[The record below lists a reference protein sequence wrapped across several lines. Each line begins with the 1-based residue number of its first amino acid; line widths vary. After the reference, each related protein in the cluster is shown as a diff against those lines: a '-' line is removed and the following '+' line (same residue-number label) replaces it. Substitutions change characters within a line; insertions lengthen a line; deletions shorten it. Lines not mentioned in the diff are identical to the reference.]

1 MNDRFNYYCLDKN
14 SGFNK
19 TTRENYE
26 RTCED
31 SLYWIQIKE
40 NFEGLSEILSR
51 EFKTDPHI
59 CESLTAEET
68 RPRSYL
74 KGNGILVILRGVNL
88 NPGADPEDMVSI
100 RIWIEPGKIISVQNR
115 RIMAVEDIIES
126 IEDNNGPCSAGEFL
140 CEISERLSV
149 RMSDPLGII
158 DDSIDDLEDKITQ
171 LKSEEVRSEISSL
184 RRQVIA
190 LRRYLHP
197 QRDALKNLLI
207 LKISWISEKEK
218 MILRD
223 VSDRIT
229 RYIEDLDSGRERTAV
244 ARDELDSKNRE
255 QMNKIMYVF
264 SIITVVFLPLG
275 LITGL
280 LGINVG
286 GIPGSEN
293 SYAFYFV
300 CLCLGVILLI
310 QLYILR
316 KIKWI

>member
-1 MNDRFNYYCLDKN
+1 MNSGFNYYCLEKN
-14 SGFNK
+14 CGFKK
-19 TTRENYE
+19 TTKENYDK
-26 RTCED
+26 RSSD
-31 SLYWIQIKE
+31 YLYWIQIKE

-51 EFKTDPHI
+51 EFKIDPHI
-59 CESLTAEET
+59 SESLTAEET

-88 NPGADPEDMVSI
+88 NPGADPEDMVSL
-100 RIWIEPGKIISVQNR
+100 RLWIEPDKIISVQNR
-115 RIMAVEDIIES
+115 KIMAVEDIIES
-126 IEDNNGPCSAGEFL
+126 VEDNNGPGSAGEFL
-140 CEISERLSV
+140 CEINERLSV
-149 RMSDPLGII
+149 RMSDPLGSI

-197 QRDALKNLLI
+197 QRDALKNLMI

-264 SIITVVFLPLG
+264 SIITVVFLPLS
-275 LITGL
+275 LLTGL

-300 CLCLGVILLI
+300 CLFLGVILLI